1 MCIACELGLWIAMD
15 ALPDGP
21 PPGFPG
27 ARVPQDDATRFA
39 CDAPE
44 DAKPP
49 RDAQPPEDE
58 RAP

>member
-15 ALPDGP
+15 ALPDAP

-27 ARVPQDDATRFA
+27 ARAPQDDAARFA

-44 DAKPP
+44 DAKPA
-49 RDAQPPEDE
+49 RDAQPPEGE

>member
-27 ARVPQDDATRFA
+27 ARATQDDVARFA

-44 DAKPP
+44 DSQLT
-49 RDAQPPEDE
+49 RDAQPPAGE

>member
-1 MCIACELGLWIAMD
+1 MD

-27 ARVPQDDATRFA
+27 ARVPQDNASRFA

-44 DAKPP
+44 DAKPA